1 MIRRDCQSMRNTTR
15 AGKHWKKIA
24 LFVLL
29 VAAVGTY
36 TALGLG
42 DYLTFEMVKEH
53 RAALRFFVDGHYATS
68 VIVFIAV
75 YLSTALFVPGAV
87 VLTLAAG
94 FLFGVVAGV
103 VYVNI
108 AATTGAVLAFLCSRY
123 LIGKW
128 IQKKFSAPLKSF
140 NREIERHGQ
149 NYLLVLRIIPLFP
162 FFAVNYLAGITKI
175 PLPKFIWTTALGM
188 LPGSVLYAYAG
199 QRLGEIE
206 QVVDLFSAEF
216 IIAFSI
222 LALLAFSPVVVRFV
236 TWLKARQ

>member
-1 MIRRDCQSMRNTTR
+1 MRNTSR
-15 AGKHWKKIA
+15 FRKHWKKLA
-24 LFVLL
+24 LFLLL
-29 VAAVGTY
+29 VAAVGAY
-36 TALGLG
+36 RAFGLG
-42 DYLTFEMVKEH
+42 DYLTFEKLKEN
-53 RAALRFFVDGHYATS
+53 RASLRFFVAGHYSTS
-68 VIVFIAV
+68 VFVFIAV

-87 VLTLAAG
+87 ALTLAAG
-94 FLFGVVAGV
+94 FLFGVLAGV

-123 LIGKW
+123 LIGNW
-128 IQKKFSAPLKSF
+128 IQKKFSARLKSF

-162 FFAVNYLAGITKI
+162 FFAVNYLAGITRI
-175 PLPKFIWTTALGM
+175 PLAKFILTTALGM

-206 QVVDLFSAEF
+206 QVRSLFSVEF
-216 IIAFSI
+216 VIVFSL
-222 LALLAFSPVVVRFV
+222 LALFAFLPVVFRFV